1 MVTIAYYQ
9 DPTKDPVIST
19 HPTVG
24 AYLISQFTTRDQLLD
39 LRFFDTELL
48 GHEIDQSNGEFLHI
62 NDGIVVII
70 HDSVIPKGPE
80 TWGYILVAVLFAV
93 VAIVLAPNIPP
104 VNGRDQQS
112 STNSLGQS
120 TNKERVNG
128 RIDDIFGAVN
138 KHTPPLWQVPYRIG
152 VNNEETE
159 VLLLCIGRGRYQ
171 SWVDRVYDG
180 DTPVKNIPNASFSQY
195 GPGTY
200 PGKGIPELQ
209 IGEDIT
215 EKIGIYRKSNDLNRT
230 ELLPPNELDNSN
242 IKWELTGS
250 GASGLLKATSI
261 PDGFEFTEFYQV
273 GQTITLNQMIYVA
286 SFVTQRFVQIGD
298 LGIYNSREVDMLDT
312 PVDLGVNNTLL
323 YEVTNVTTDTL
334 TVTIPVSAPVD
345 VVNAWAAMTNYK
357 PVTTAYNVT
366 DALGYD
372 EYTKDTFLLSGEWYR
387 EYTESSILMYELIS
401 IAQIDYNNLVGVP
414 FNNGVGPIFT
424 PKGATEVILN
434 FVSTNGFYKLNQNN
448 EIAINASIDVV
459 VYELDESGNETGN
472 VTPYII
478 PYSSNEKKIR
488 NPVFK
493 TARLTL
499 PYANSKVFSSRI
511 TNRDKTSSISNV
523 DVIEWRDF
531 YSFEPI
537 PVDHDFG
544 DVTLAHVIIPSNS
557 TSQLIK
563 ERRQNLDVVRKITQ
577 YFGDGVF
584 GPAESYPTDQFDQI
598 LIHIALDPYI
608 GRLDLENI
616 NADGLMAIRQ
626 QMIDYFGSD
635 EMCRF
640 GHDFDTSKLTF
651 QDIYS
656 TILRVV
662 MCKPYVQ
669 YGVYDAF
676 FERPQSVSSHQITC
690 RNKDYTTENRS
701 YTGEQEYDG
710 IEATYRSNETGVQE
724 TMYIPQ
730 NRSATNPKRIE
741 LIGCT
746 TKLQAFRLAS
756 RAYNELVYNLFS
768 VSFETDDFGRNIIPG
783 KRVDSPDGT
792 RFTTRPGATDGYR
805 VFDGEVV
812 EVNGL
817 QVELSCPVVF
827 TEGEDHYITFS
838 KINGENMASILC
850 TQVNDNTVLLSTIP
864 EEPIYDGYSLDK
876 TKFLLVSEQL
886 SQSVALIPQ
895 TIESSVDSNG
905 VETNKINLI
914 NYSPKYYKDDLEYPL

>member
-9 DPTKDPVIST
+9 DPTKDPIIST

-24 AYLISQFTTRDQLLD
+24 AYLISRFTTRDQLLD

-48 GHEIDQSNGEFLHI
+48 GHEIDQSTGEFLHI
-62 NDGIVVII
+62 NEGAVAII
-70 HDSVIPKGPE
+70 HDSAIPKGPE
-80 TWGYILVAVLFAV
+80 TWGYILVAVLFAA
-93 VAIVLAPNIPP
+93 VAIALAPNIPP
-104 VNGRDQQS
+104 VTGRDQQS

-120 TNKERVNG
+120 TNKERING

-171 SWVDRVYDG
+171 SWVERVYDG

-200 PGKGIPELQ
+200 PGNGTPELQ

-230 ELLPPNELDNSN
+230 ELLPPNELGNSN

-261 PDGFEFTEFYQV
+261 PNGFEFIEFYQV
-273 GQTITLNQMIYVA
+273 GQVITLDRMFWFEPSGSVFLYSEPNNSVTADEFETIT
-286 SFVTQRFVQIGD
+286 
-298 LGIYNSREVDMLDT
+298 E

-323 YEVTNVTTDTL
+323 YEITNVTSDTI
-334 TVTIPVSAPVD
+334 TVTIPVSAPPN
-345 VVNAWAAMTNYK
+345 VVAAWAAMTNFKVVDVTFKLVSLGSLYAFTLSKYINYSPYYEKITVDDVDTYYEVIVTQENYK
-357 PVTTAYNVT
+357 
-366 DALGYD
+366 
-372 EYTKDTFLLSGEWYR
+372 
-387 EYTESSILMYELIS
+387 
-401 IAQIDYNNLVGVP
+401 NLVSVP
-414 FNNGVGPIFT
+414 FTNGVGPIFT
-424 PKGATEVILN
+424 PKGATEIILN
-434 FVSTNGFYKLNQNN
+434 FVSTNGFYKLDSNN
-448 EIAINASIDVV
+448 EIAINATIDVV
-459 VYELDESGNETGN
+459 IYELDENGNETGN

-478 PYSSNEKKIR
+478 PYSSNENKIR

-493 TARLTL
+493 TVRLAL
-499 PYANSKVFSSRI
+499 PYANSKVFSSR
-511 TNRDKTSSISNV
+511 TSNRDKTSSISNV

-537 PVDHDFG
+537 PVGHDFG

-577 YFGDGVF
+577 YHGNGVF
-584 GPAESYPTDQFDQI
+584 GPAESYATDQFDQI

-662 MCKPYVQ
+662 MCKAYVQ

-676 FERPQSVSSHQITC
+676 FERPQAVSSHQITC

-710 IEATYRSNETGVQE
+710 IEATYRSNENGVQE

-746 TKLQAFRLAS
+746 TELQAFRLAS

-805 VFDGEVV
+805 VFNGEVV

-827 TEGEDHYITFS
+827 TEGEDHYITFT

-850 TQVNDNTVLLSTIP
+850 TQVDDYNVLLSTIP

-876 TKFLLVSEQL
+876 TKFMLVSEQL

-895 TIESSVDSNG
+895 TIESSVETNG

>member
-9 DPTKDPVIST
+9 DPTKDPIIST

-48 GHEIDQSNGEFLHI
+48 GHEIDQSTGEFLHI
-62 NDGIVVII
+62 NDGRVVII
-70 HDSVIPKGPE
+70 HDSAIPKGPE
-80 TWGYILVAVLFAV
+80 TWAYIVVAVVFAV
-93 VAIVLAPNIPP
+93 VAIALAPNIPP
-104 VNGRDQQS
+104 VTGRDQQS

-120 TNKERVNG
+120 TNKERING

-159 VLLLCIGRGRYQ
+159 VLLVCIGRGRYQ
-171 SWVDRVYDG
+171 SWVDRIYDG

-200 PGKGIPELQ
+200 PGNGIPELQ

-230 ELLPPNELDNSN
+230 ELLPPNELASN
-242 IKWELTGS
+242 LIKWSLTGS
-250 GASGLLKATSI
+250 GTSGILEAISI

-273 GQTITLNQMIYVA
+273 GQVVDLSQMVAYSTGGTITLYTYDYNNSY
-286 SFVTQRFVQIGD
+286 
-298 LGIYNSREVDMLDT
+298 YNSYVTET
-312 PVDLGVNNTLL
+312 ITNPVNLGQGVQ
-323 YEVTNVTTDTL
+323 YEITNVTSNTI
-334 TVTIPVSAPVD
+334 TVEIPSSASPEIIA
-345 VVNAWAAMTNYK
+345 AWASLSNFIPPDNITKVLSFGLLYAYTLDKYLNYSQYYERQVDSEGSSSYY
-357 PVTTAYNVT
+357 PVTVET
-366 DALGYD
+366 DI
-372 EYTKDTFLLSGEWYR
+372 YTPSV
-387 EYTESSILMYELIS
+387 S
-401 IAQIDYNNLVGVP
+401 VP
-414 FNNGVGPIFT
+414 FTNGVGPIFT
-424 PKGATEVILN
+424 PKGATEIILN
-434 FVSTNGFYKLNQNN
+434 FVSVNGFYKLNQNN
-448 EIAINASIDVV
+448 EVAIDASIDVV
-459 VYELDESGNETGN
+459 IYELDEFGNETGN
-472 VTPYII
+472 VTPYVV
-478 PYSSNEKKIR
+478 PYSSNEEKIR

-493 TARLTL
+493 TARLEL
-499 PYANSKVFSSRI
+499 PYTNSKVFASRI

-537 PVDHDFG
+537 PVGHDFG

-577 YFGDGVF
+577 YHGNGVF

-598 LIHIALDPYI
+598 LTHIALDPYI

-616 NADGLMAIRQ
+616 NADGLMTIRQ

-662 MCKPYVQ
+662 MCKAYVQ

-676 FERPQSVSSHQITC
+676 FERPQAVSSHQITC
-690 RNKDYTTENRS
+690 RNKDYTTENRT

-710 IEATYRSNETGVQE
+710 IEATYRSNENGVQE

-812 EVNGL
+812 EVKGL

-827 TEGEDHYITFS
+827 TEGEDHYITFT

-876 TKFLLVSEQL
+876 TKFVLVSEQL

-895 TIESSVDSNG
+895 TIESSVDTNG

>member
-9 DPTKDPVIST
+9 DPTKDSVIST

-48 GHEIDQSNGEFLHI
+48 GHEIDQSTGEFLHI
-62 NDGIVVII
+62 NDGKVVII
-70 HDSVIPKGPE
+70 HDSAIPKGPE
-80 TWGYILVAVLFAV
+80 TWAYIVVAVVFAV
-93 VAIVLAPNIPP
+93 VAIALAPNIPP
-104 VNGRDQQS
+104 VTGRDQQS
-112 STNSLGQS
+112 STNSLGQP

-171 SWVDRVYDG
+171 SWVERVYDG

-200 PGKGIPELQ
+200 PGNGTPELQ

-273 GQTITLNQMIYVA
+273 GQTITLNQMIYVV
-286 SFVTQRFVQIGD
+286 SFATQRFVQIGD

-345 VVNAWAAMTNYK
+345 VINAWAAMVNYK
-357 PVTTAYNVT
+357 PVTTVYNVT
-366 DALGYD
+366 DALGYN
-372 EYTKDTFLLSGEWYR
+372 EYTRDNFLLSGEWYR
-387 EYTESSILMYELIS
+387 EYTESSVLTYELIS
-401 IAQIDYNNLVGVP
+401 VTKIDYNNLVGVP

-424 PKGATEVILN
+424 PKGATEIILN
-434 FVSTNGFYKLNQNN
+434 FVSTNGFYKLDQNN
-448 EIAINASIDVV
+448 EIAINANIDVV
-459 VYELDESGNETGN
+459 VYELDDDGNETGN
-472 VTPYII
+472 VTPYVV
-478 PYSSNEKKIR
+478 PYSSNDKKIR

-493 TARLTL
+493 TVRLTL
-499 PYANSKVFSSRI
+499 PYTNSKVFSSRI
-511 TNRDKTSSISNV
+511 TNRDKASSISNV

-537 PVDHDFG
+537 PVGHDFG
-544 DVTLAHVIIPSNS
+544 DVTLAHVVIPSNS

-577 YFGDGVF
+577 YHGNGVF

-662 MCKPYVQ
+662 MCKAYVQ

-676 FERPQSVSSHQITC
+676 FERPQAVSSHQITC

-710 IEATYRSNETGVQE
+710 VEATYRSNENGVQE

-812 EVNGL
+812 EVKGL

-827 TEGEDHYITFS
+827 TEGEDHYITFT

-850 TQVNDNTVLLSTIP
+850 TQVDDYTVLLSTIP

-876 TKFLLVSEQL
+876 TKFMLVSEQL

-895 TIESSVDSNG
+895 TIESSVDTNG